1 MDNREDRSILI
12 ERKDFRGSFVAICGF
27 VALLCWWI
35 GISGYMTVG
44 GFVSGGAGFLSFL
57 LVPLLTTVATY
68 LAARRSMRYTRGV
81 GAGRH
86 NSRN

>member
-1 MDNREDRSILI
+1 MDNPEDRSTLI
-12 ERKDFRGSFVAICGF
+12 ERQDFRGSFVAISGF

-35 GISGYMTVG
+35 GISGFMTVG
-44 GFVSGGAGFLSFL
+44 GFASGGAGFLSFL
-57 LVPLLTTVATY
+57 LVPLLATVAAY
-68 LAARRSMRYTRGV
+68 IVARRYMRFTRGV